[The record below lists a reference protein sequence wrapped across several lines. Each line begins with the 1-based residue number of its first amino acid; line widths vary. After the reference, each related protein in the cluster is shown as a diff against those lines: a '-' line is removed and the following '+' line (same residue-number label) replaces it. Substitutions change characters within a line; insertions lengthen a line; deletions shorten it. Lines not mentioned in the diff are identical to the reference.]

1 MDYDELFGSEEQLDA
16 ERNLHR
22 ITTDDEVD
30 ISNNPEEGLDNTLS
44 DEALVVS
51 PSAEPDLDLEADE
64 KKEL

>member
-16 ERNLHR
+16 EHNLHR

-44 DEALVVS
+44 DEDLVVS
-51 PSAEPDLDLEADE
+51 PGKEPDAEAEEEDV
-64 KKEL
+64 KE